1 MVAVLGGR
9 TRVAVLGGRTSLAIV
24 AVLGGRTM
32 GFRCGGGPHP
42 RIAGRGSGYAGVM
55 TSFLGQMMPR

>member
-32 GFRCGGGPHP
+32 GFRCGGGPH
-42 RIAGRGSGYAGVM
+42 RGSRAEGAAM
-55 TSFLGQMMPR
+55 LEL